1 MEKLF
6 TDLGKMKYG
15 HILSTS
21 IRLAKSVE
29 VLQKHDP
36 SILAS
41 ALLEYE
47 INQRIDLFFD
57 MSNRLLK

>member
-6 TDLGKMKYG
+6 KDLARMKYG

-21 IRLAKSVE
+21 IRLAKSIE
-29 VLQKHDP
+29 VLKKHDP

-41 ALLEYE
+41 AVLQCE
-47 INQRIDLFFD
+47 NDQRIKLFFD
-57 MSNRLLK
+57 LSNRLLK

>member
-6 TDLGKMKYG
+6 TDLDRMKYG

-21 IRLAKSVE
+21 IRLAKSIE
-29 VLQKHDP
+29 VLKKHDP
-36 SILAS
+36 SILAL
-41 ALLEYE
+41 AVLECE
-47 INQRIDLFFD
+47 INKRIDLFFD